1 MNLLKIRERGSG
13 TLKEVIKYLLEML
26 VDFPDK
32 LKISTIQLD
41 NVTVLR
47 IAADPAD
54 IGKIIGKQGRV
65 IKAIRTIVNASTI
78 KEKNKTVIEIIE
90 DKEE

>member
-65 IKAIRTIVNASTI
+65 IKAIRTIVSGATI